1 VAVGLERACELRR
14 NDLTA
19 ALERK
24 TDVQLRINTALK
36 KKDKRAVT
44 MLRQQLATIDDGTN
58 MAHVKAAKDKHKR
71 ARELKLKLQK
81 LNKKRLVEVMGH
93 RSPSRIRDIVKK
105 WVSVEK
111 DLQRKRAGAYAGLK
125 KAVREHCVWGGGGEG
140 L

>member
-1 VAVGLERACELRR
+1 MDARADSIEGNMFSNERGG
-14 NDLTA
+14 
-19 ALERK
+19 
-24 TDVQLRINTALK
+24 
-36 KKDKRAVT
+36 
-44 MLRQQLATIDDGTN
+44 RQ
-58 MAHVKAAKDKHKR
+58 
-71 ARELKLKLQK
+71 
-81 LNKKRLVEVMGH
+81 RLVEVMGH